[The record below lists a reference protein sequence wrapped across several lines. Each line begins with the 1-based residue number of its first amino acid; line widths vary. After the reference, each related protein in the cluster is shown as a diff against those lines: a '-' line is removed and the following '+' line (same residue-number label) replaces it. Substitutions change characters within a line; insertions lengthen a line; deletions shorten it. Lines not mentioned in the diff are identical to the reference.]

1 MKAKLKCHGWE
12 NVDKKE
18 KFSTK
23 LQRNLLENLQHNNTQ
38 KMDPFQG
45 EISLP
50 FKVVWIVEIKMKM
63 VDDQRWNL
71 KRGVIHVHTQVN
83 Q

>member
-1 MKAKLKCHGWE
+1 MEAKLKCHGWE

-38 KMDPFQG
+38 KMDGFFEG

-50 FKVVWIVEIKMKM
+50 FKVVQMVEIKMKM
-63 VDDQRWNL
+63 VDDQ
-71 KRGVIHVHTQVN
+71 
-83 Q
+83 

>member
-1 MKAKLKCHGWE
+1 MVWE

-38 KMDPFQG
+38 KMDGFVK
-45 EISLP
+45 ERALS
-50 FKVVWIVEIKMKM
+50 FKVVRTVEIKME
-63 VDDQRWNL
+63 VVEDQRLNS
-71 KRGVIHVHTQVN
+71 KRGVIHVHTQIN